1 MLLGQHSLHKTNVMT
16 NNPNDTNTGA
26 SHTRFAKGPIV
37 KGRPTLAQVA
47 KAAESSVS
55 TVSAVLNNRPDC
67 WASKE
72 TRQRI
77 ADAARA
83 LGYRANLAA
92 RTLRGGRTQTIGLI
106 TAALRVE
113 VTANK
118 VQAFE
123 EEARRHEYVTMMG
136 FCPNDEALEDRLLEN
151 LSDRHVDGIAVYPTE
166 TGQHLA
172 FQQLLA
178 AGLPLV
184 TVDGAQ
190 RASLACDDISTD
202 YYAGGFMQ
210 AEYLIKAGRKRIV
223 SLATL
228 PNCYTS
234 RELVRGLAERVRGTG
249 NCQYMS
255 WEVNANPDMGSF
267 IDDTLYST
275 IRNLLAAN
283 KGKFD
288 AIACPDALAAGAIR
302 AAMELGIKVPTDVA
316 VIGFD
321 DSAIANSNAIPIT
334 TVGQPTTQIGQKL
347 FFMLKDRIE
356 HQEENRPLQKILV
369 KPHSVVIRASA

>member
-1 MLLGQHSLHKTNVMT
+1 MT
-16 NNPNDTNTGA
+16 SKEQAQDGA
-26 SHTRFAKGPIV
+26 PHNRFTKGPIV

-106 TAALRVE
+106 TASLRVE
-113 VTANK
+113 VNANK

-123 EEARRHEYVTMMG
+123 EEARRHNYVTMIG
-136 FCPNDEALEDRLLEN
+136 FCPNDEALEDRLLES

-166 TGQHLA
+166 TGKHKS
-172 FQQLLA
+172 FQNLQE

-184 TVDGAQ
+184 TFDGAQ
-190 RASLACDDISTD
+190 RSALVCDDVSTD
-202 YYAGGFMQ
+202 YYAAGAMQ
-210 AEYLIKAGRKRIV
+210 ADYLIKTGKKRIAV
-223 SLATL
+223 LHSLPHCFTTQQLSQGAL
-228 PNCYTS
+228 DRIKASGAAGVQALLWQVP
-234 RELVRGLAERVRGTG
+234 AD
-249 NCQYMS
+249 
-255 WEVNANPDMGSF
+255 PDMGSF
-267 IDDTLYST
+267 VADDLYAR
-275 IRNLLAAN
+275 IRQFLAQN

-288 AIACPDALAAGAIR
+288 AIACPDALASGAIR
-302 AAMELGIKVPTDVA
+302 AAMELRLSIPKDVA
-316 VIGFD
+316 IIGFD
-321 DSAIANSNAIPIT
+321 NSPIANSNAIPIT
-334 TVGQPTTQIGQKL
+334 TIGQPSAEIGQKL
-347 FFMLKDRIE
+347 FHLLKDRIE
-356 HQEENRPLQKILV
+356 HQEEKRPIQRLLI
-369 KPHSVVIRASA
+369 KPPPVIVRASA

>member
-1 MLLGQHSLHKTNVMT
+1 MT
-16 NNPNDTNTGA
+16 NNKTDSQSENSQHN
-26 SHTRFAKGPIV
+26 RFAKGPIV

-106 TAALRVE
+106 TASLKVE

-123 EEARRHEYVTMMG
+123 EEARRHQYVTMIG
-136 FCPNDEALEDRLLEN
+136 FCPNDEALEDRLLES
-151 LSDRHVDGIAVYPTE
+151 LADRHVDGVAVYPTE
-166 TGQHLA
+166 TGIHKACQN
-172 FQQLLA
+172 LLA

-190 RASLACDDISTD
+190 RAQLDCDDISTD
-202 YYAGGFMQ
+202 YYAAGAMQ
-210 AEYLIKAGRKRIV
+210 ADYLIKTGKKRI
-223 SLATL
+223 ATINTR
-228 PNCYTS
+228 PNCFTS
-234 RELVRGLAERVRGTG
+234 RQLVKGAAERIQASPGTQ
-249 NCQYMS
+249 CFF
-255 WEVNANPDMGSF
+255 WEVDANPDMGSF
-267 IDDTLYST
+267 LDNALYDSL
-275 IRNLLAAN
+275 RALLVNN

-288 AIACPDALAAGAIR
+288 AIACPDALAAGCIR
-302 AAMELGIKVPTDVA
+302 AAMELGIKVGKDISI
-316 VIGFD
+316 IGFD
-321 DSAIANSNAIPIT
+321 NSPIATSNAIPIT
-334 TVGQPTTQIGQKL
+334 TVGQPTTEIGQKL
-347 FFMLKDRIE
+347 FYLLKDRIE
-356 HQEENRPLQKILV
+356 HQEENRPVQRILV
-369 KPHSVVIRASA
+369 KPPAVIVRASA